1 MIIDTPAVILRR
13 FPYGETSIVARSYT
27 KHHGKVSLI
36 VKGARRKKSPMA
48 AYFQPL
54 NYLEIV
60 YYSKTTRNLQS
71 ISKATFVK
79 IWSNLNQDLRKITLG
94 LAILELVEKT
104 NTDYDPHPELFNLL
118 ITVLSAIDS
127 SKIRLN
133 LLFWYFQIKLLTI
146 LGFKPNFNELRHGS
160 VIFPSPFNGPNSED
174 ILNDLCNNSLDTIT
188 NRIATDQDSRA
199 ISDYLS
205 AFYSYHFDGL
215 ENLKS
220 FSVLK
225 QIA

>member
-13 FPYGETSIVARSYT
+13 FPYGETSIIARCYT
-27 KHHGKVSLI
+27 KDQGKISVI

-54 NYLEIV
+54 NYLDIV
-60 YYSKTTRNLQS
+60 YYSRTTRNLQS
-71 ISKATFVK
+71 VSKATFAK
-79 IWSNLNQDLRKITLG
+79 IWSDLNQDLRKITLG
-94 LAILELVEKT
+94 LAIIELVEKT
-104 NTDYDPHPELFNLL
+104 NTENDPHTELFDLL
-118 ITVLSAIDS
+118 IAVLSAIDS

-146 LGFKPNFNELRHGS
+146 LGFKPNFYELQQGNI
-160 VIFPSPFNGPNSED
+160 VFPSPFNGPNSED
-174 ILNDLCNNSLDTIT
+174 ILSDLCNSSLDSIT
-188 NRIATDQDSRA
+188 NRVATDQDRRA

-205 AFYSYHFDGL
+205 AFYNYHFDGL

-225 QIA
+225 QIS